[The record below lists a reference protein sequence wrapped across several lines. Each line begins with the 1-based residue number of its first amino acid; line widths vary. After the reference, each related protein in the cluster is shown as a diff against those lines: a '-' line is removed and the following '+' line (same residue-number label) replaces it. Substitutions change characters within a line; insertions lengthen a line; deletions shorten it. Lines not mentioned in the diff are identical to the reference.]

1 MESVAG
7 SAGNVNPAYVPGED
21 FAGCDVL
28 EVVITIK
35 EGSTMGYLHINE
47 YIGTDYEN
55 DWVPHARRS
64 VSIGKD
70 FYGADKYFS
79 NDAIVDYA
87 PAYNYKELLIVDTTD
102 NKTYSESFVEWTAGH
117 TYKLYIAVAEGNSVG
132 FWVTTTNLL
141 EGVGPTSKWNFP
153 DYTLN
158 ALDNIEF
165 VEFYGAKAV

>member
-1 MESVAG
+1 
-7 SAGNVNPAYVPGED
+7 
-21 FAGCDVL
+21 
-28 EVVITIK
+28 
-35 EGSTMGYLHINE
+35 MGYLHINE

-87 PAYNYKELLIVDTTD
+87 PAHNYKELLIVDTTD
-102 NKTYSESFVEWTAGH
+102 NKTYSESFIEWTAGH

-141 EGVGPTSKWNFP
+141 EGVGPTSKWNIP
-153 DYTLN
+153 TYTLN